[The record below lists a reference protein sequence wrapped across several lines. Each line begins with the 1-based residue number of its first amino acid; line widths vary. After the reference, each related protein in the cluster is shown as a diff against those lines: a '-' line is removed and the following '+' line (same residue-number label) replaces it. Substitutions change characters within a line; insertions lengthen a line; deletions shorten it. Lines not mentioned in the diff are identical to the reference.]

1 MERSEKICHFR
12 LTGAESSYCLM
23 KSKRMADEENSIP
36 SLVFHGVDES
46 RPILC
51 GPELVAVCPFRS
63 AGAERC
69 VKRTMV
75 LCPHCCHRHRP
86 DSNSRM
92 ICEAWSST
100 KQVLKQMRADLPG
113 LRKFYLIG
121 TTKLPYSEDTSD
133 LVRRVL
139 WPKIKS
145 AVLRRDKYICQDCG
159 VNFERGRIKVYD
171 PTLRH
176 GKGGTRYESLEV
188 HHIIPRSRGGS
199 DHPGNLKTLC
209 PACHR
214 RYTNELIT
222 DIAQEVRHDKQVNAI
237 IAECRERVGSEWQDS
252 YWEPRD

>member
-1 MERSEKICHFR
+1 MVCHFR
-12 LTGAESSYCLM
+12 LTGAESSYCLL
-23 KSKRMADEENSIP
+23 KTKRMADPENSIP
-36 SLVFHGVDES
+36 SLVFHGGDET
-46 RPILC
+46 RPVLC
-51 GPELVAVCPFRS
+51 GPELAAICPFRS
-63 AGAERC
+63 AVAAK
-69 VKRTMV
+69 VTKKAMV
-75 LCPHCCHRHRP
+75 VCPHCGHRHRP

-100 KQVLKQMRADLPG
+100 KQVLKQMRSDLPG
-113 LRKFYLIG
+113 LRKFFLTG
-121 TTKLPYSEDTSD
+121 TTQQPYAPDTSD

-159 VNFERGRIKVYD
+159 VNFERGRMKVYD

-222 DIAQEVRHDKQVNAI
+222 DLAQEVRHDKQVNAI
-237 IAECRERVGSEWQDS
+237 IAECREMAGSEWQDPN
-252 YWEPRD
+252 WEPRD

>member
-1 MERSEKICHFR
+1 MERSVPICHFR
-12 LTGAESSYCLM
+12 LTSAESSYCVM
-23 KSKRMADEENSIP
+23 KSKRMADAENCIP
-36 SLVFHGVDES
+36 ALVFHGTDES
-46 RPILC
+46 RPVLC
-51 GPELVAVCPFRS
+51 GPELAAVCPFRG
-63 AGAERC
+63 GADRPA
-69 VKRTMV
+69 KKAMV
-75 LCPHCCHRHRP
+75 QCPHCGHRHRP

-100 KQVLKQMRADLPG
+100 KTALKQMRADLPG
-113 LRKFYLIG
+113 LRKYYIAG
-121 TTKLPYSEDTSD
+121 TKQLPYAEDTTD

-139 WPKIKS
+139 WPRIKS
-145 AVLRRDKYICQDCG
+145 AVLRRDRYICQDCG

-176 GKGGTRYESLEV
+176 GRGGNRYESLEV

-222 DIAQEVRHDKQVNAI
+222 DIASEVRHDRQVSAI
-237 IAECRERVGSEWQDS
+237 IAECRERDIGESSDGT
-252 YWEPRD
+252 WEPPD

>member
-1 MERSEKICHFR
+1 MERPGTICHFR

-23 KSKRMADEENSIP
+23 KTRRIADSENAIP
-36 SLVFHGVDES
+36 SLVFHGGDES

-51 GPELVAVCPFRS
+51 DPDMAAICPFRS
-63 AGAERC
+63 AGSGRPS
-69 VKRTMV
+69 KLPM
-75 LCPHCCHRHRP
+75 LPCPHCGHRHRT

-92 ICEAWSST
+92 ICEAWASI
-100 KQVLKQMRADLPG
+100 KQVLKQMRADFPG
-113 LRKFYLIG
+113 MRKYYLIG
-121 TTKLPYSEDTSD
+121 TKQLPYAADTTD

-139 WPKIKS
+139 WPRIKS

-171 PTLRH
+171 PTLRR

-222 DIAQEVRHDKQVNAI
+222 DIAQEVRHEKQVNAVL
-237 IAECRERVGSEWQDS
+237 AECRERIGNDWQDT
-252 YWEPRD
+252 YWEPQE